1 MKRIEDAELLDEV
14 RDYDAAMQAIGES
27 EELILAEIVYAILDG
42 ADPIRVW
49 REHRGLSQG
58 ELAAQAGI
66 SPSYLAQLESAK
78 RHGTTELLAAIA
90 SALKVTLD
98 DLVG

>member
-1 MKRIEDAELLDEV
+1 MKRIEDAELLEEV
-14 RDYDAAMQAIGES
+14 RDYDAAMQAIGEG
-27 EELILAEIVYAILDG
+27 EELIPAEIVYAILDG

-49 REHRGLSQG
+49 REHCGMSQE

-66 SPSYLAQLESAK
+66 SPSYLAQLESGK
-78 RHGTTELLAAIA
+78 RHGTTEVLAAIT
-90 SALKVTLD
+90 SALNVTLD